1 MERQVRGALRSV
13 TSARAV
19 AREWRRLTAYGKGSG
34 GRRTLVA
41 CSGGADSTA
50 LLLVLTSASREIV
63 VGHVVH
69 DLRGECES
77 RADRD
82 AVRELAGALGV
93 EFVEARVAAREQR
106 GNLEGNA
113 RRLRYAAL
121 ARMARESWCGFV
133 ATGHHADDQLETMLM
148 RLLRG
153 AGPKGLRGL
162 RRVRWME
169 DVRVIRPML
178 EVTRADAEAI
188 CRAAGVV
195 WREDATNADVSRRRG
210 ALRELVLPRLREQE
224 PGCAVRASRA
234 AELVGEAWALVE
246 ARARALRREDGW
258 AREELRAE
266 AGIVV
271 GEVLRRRAAE
281 LTGGVGVDR
290 WSGRVVDPAV
300 RAVRD
305 DSTEPREYLW
315 SGVRVIVTARAVRVE
330 KIGADDGEAEAT

>member
-1 MERQVRGALRSV
+1 MLRSV
-13 TSARAV
+13 ASARAV
-19 AREWRRLTAYGKGSG
+19 AREWRRLTASCEEGA

-50 LLLVLTSASREIV
+50 LLLVLAAASPEIV

-69 DLRGECES
+69 DLRGERES
-77 RADRD
+77 LADRD
-82 AVRELAGALGV
+82 AVRGLAGGLGLM
-93 EFVEARVAAREQR
+93 FVTASVAARAHP

-121 ARMARESWCGFV
+121 AQLARESGCGFV
-133 ATGHHADDQLETMLM
+133 ATGHHAEDQLETMLM

-153 AGPKGLRGL
+153 AGPEGLRGL
-162 RRVRWME
+162 RRARRAE
-169 DVRVIRPML
+169 GVRVIRPML
-178 EVTRADAEAI
+178 EVTHADAEAI
-188 CRAAGVV
+188 CRAVGVV

-210 ALRELVLPRLREQE
+210 ALRALVLPRLRELE
-224 PGCAVRASRA
+224 PGGAVRASRA
-234 AELVGEAWALVE
+234 ARLVGEAWALVE
-246 ARARALRREDGW
+246 ARALALRREDGW
-258 AREELRAE
+258 TREELRAE

-281 LTGGVGVDR
+281 LTGGAGRDR

-305 DSTEPREYLW
+305 ASTQPREYLW
-315 SGVRVIVTARAVRVE
+315 SGVRIVVTARMVKVE
-330 KIGADDGEAEAT
+330 RTGAAHGEAERA